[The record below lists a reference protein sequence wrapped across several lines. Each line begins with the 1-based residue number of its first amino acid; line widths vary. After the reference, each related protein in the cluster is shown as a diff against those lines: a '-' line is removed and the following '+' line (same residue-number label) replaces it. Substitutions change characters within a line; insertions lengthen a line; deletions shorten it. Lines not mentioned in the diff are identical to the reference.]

1 MKIVKKMFR
10 KIKVRGDKI
19 FSIVSL
25 FAMLANSFAPVLAAI
40 PTYTYAEGIAA
51 PVEVLTKEDKEEIKV
66 EEKIESESV
75 LKEEK
80 NNETKNETES
90 QSSEEVSE
98 ENQEGDIL
106 EDGVSDYRPEVEIT
120 EDEVK
125 EVEEVSVLK
134 ETVNPANE
142 INSNEEV
149 TEATASAEEPVL
161 ENKEKEYKYLE
172 NGVVVDST
180 REDWSVDGEVAETKK
195 VVKIGVKY
203 IFPLDED
210 VSVTFTKL
218 PKSEE
223 DRAHL
228 KIERVKVSD
237 LNLPDDFKTNA
248 EYAFDIT
255 TFNEDRDEPM
265 ENGKDFEYDLTL
277 PRPEGE
283 EVEVV
288 YIEKSLEEIEKGLE
302 AEEIKEVEE
311 DNVEQKKDE
320 EKVEV
325 KDLDHFT
332 LFIVTNP
339 GPKLSTVM
347 VNGMP
352 YVSVPPSTNI
362 TVKLQ
367 VTTSGSGGDNN
378 WRATGYKI
386 DSGSWI
392 CINTSDHYSSGTY
405 TEEFGIIAPSTVG
418 SYNLSLL
425 AYSENGCTGLVS
437 NEVTLT
443 DAIKV
448 VTSSPSLTPP
458 TLTENPSD
466 PISLTSVSGVWT
478 SISGGSGYQGI
489 GTNEIR
495 WGTPAGTQKSG
506 LKFTNSGNQSFDT
519 GETFYLGMLTHM
531 NWPVQRGTAAKGAT
545 LQITLNFDRPDIDDV
560 VLDYDFDIEETPNE
574 EGNCKVYQR
583 TLTPCDDKV
592 TFPNK
597 YGTKVFTIGDI
608 QYTLVIDGFV
618 DAYPGGNPV
627 DAFITEE
634 RKDNSA
640 FLVGHLSSVLVERP
654 EIRLT
659 KKTNNQ
665 DISAAPGPNL
675 YVGDAVE
682 WKYIVQNSGNVTL
695 SNINITDN
703 PATDITCYSDEAYTT
718 ALSSP
723 YTLASGQYMYCK
735 ALGTVTEGQYKN
747 TATVTGTPP
756 TGNNVSASDSSWYY
770 GVQQK
775 GHIIVD
781 KVTNPAGDSQSFSF
795 TTTGNGYN
803 SFSLTD
809 AAEPNN
815 QELVAGTYSVTET
828 VPAGWHSTASCT
840 SSIAGKTQDPSA
852 LSLASGETINC
863 TFTNTKYGSLTI
875 VKNANPSSEEEFSFT
890 TTGTGLSDFTLTDD
904 SDTTNPSK
912 VFNNLSSGT
921 YSVSE
926 GTLPS
931 GWYLDSAVC
940 SDQSPVSAID
950 LSVGENIICTFNNV
964 KYGSI
969 SGRKL
974 NDLDGN
980 ADTAGDRYPVSGYTI
995 FIDANNNGKLDP
1007 GETSTETA
1015 SDGTYSF
1022 TNLKPGT
1029 YTVVEVLKVGW
1040 IVLPNESTSQ
1050 SVTIAAGGNKK
1061 GIDFINVKYGSI
1073 QVLKNVDGNGDGDL
1087 DDDVDVK
1094 GATDW
1099 EWLLGMDTNTN
1110 AGIHATGQTV
1120 KNLLPGVY
1128 KVSETQKNGYHVTSL
1143 VCTNNGQEIVNQ
1155 ASESVKIT
1163 LRSGDDVVCTFT
1175 NAKDIGTLIVK
1186 KVVNNDNGGSKVAS
1200 DFSFKIGDSDPV
1212 KFESDGQNEITVNA
1226 GTYTITEPA
1235 VSGYLTS
1242 YSNCSNVVVPNG
1254 GTQTCTITND
1264 DTAPKLTVFKHVVND
1279 NGGTATANDFDIKLN
1294 DTELTFGIWT
1304 GGVSQNTSIYVSYP
1318 EVKSNTQYTLT
1329 EIDHLGYKEGKWDC
1343 VDDKT
1348 QKSIS
1353 HPFTLVEGQNVTCTI
1368 KNDDIAPELQLVKEI
1383 KNDNGGSAKVEDFT
1397 LKAGDITFTSGVSQN
1412 VNAGTYTLS
1421 ETGPEGYQA
1430 GKWSCTN
1437 GIEVDD
1443 NSGITLGIGQSTV
1456 CTITND
1462 DVAPT
1467 LKLVKNV
1474 DNGNGG
1480 PSSSK
1485 DWTLTATGDGGFSD
1499 KGDSTTFHE
1508 VKAGVAYTLSE
1519 SDVTGYT
1526 SGNWECDGG
1535 TFANDTITLG
1545 LADNVTC
1552 TITNTY
1558 SPVCIDNKNI
1568 GADIVASVVE
1578 GKRYDGGP
1586 IAEDRTNPGNALGV
1600 ADEKFYSLGEG
1611 GKIVLAFTGYVE
1623 NVAGNDFSIHEIT
1636 WGRESY
1642 VEERAE
1648 VWVAKNIIGIDD
1660 EGWVKLGEASNHSE
1674 DGITYFDFGSTGLP
1688 WIRAVK
1694 LVESSVN
1701 QTDGDGFDLDA
1712 IVAASHVC
1720 KEPSV
1725 SKVEICKVDNKNRP
1739 QKDWEVVLAS
1749 EKVDGPTSINVRDD
1763 SGTDSKNLPAGKYL
1777 IKVSGTYRYGNSS
1790 MNADAGFSHR
1800 PNGIP
1805 SGCDCW
1811 LDGREI
1817 SGGLM
1822 ARINGNETPVNWGAY
1837 NEDHIYTYVYDHDG
1851 GKINISI
1858 RDDIY
1863 GDNVNNNNFQF
1874 EIFRIPVGYY
1884 GTTGGNG
1891 CVTLENVLYGDYILD
1906 ETLKDGWI
1914 NVSGKGDSVSVD
1926 ASEEEFK
1933 LINRKDAPVT
1943 IVATKIVCDYEGDL
1957 PNWGYGAPVNITKDT
1972 ASNFLSSHP
1981 SCRLEPDWS
1990 FQWGNDKSVNPGDAH
2005 TGPASGWNTFGPTDI
2020 NGVATVNINDFGTTS
2035 QIKVREV
2042 LKENYFPFTYLTNGS
2057 TNDNNVSAEIYC
2069 DVDVLNYDND
2079 DRITPEYGNTYY
2091 CVAWNVQNYGS
2102 IQGEK
2107 YNDVNANGNFDDVE
2121 KRLDGWTIN
2130 LYDLNWK
2137 LVDSMKTGENEA
2149 GEGQYNFTNLLA
2161 GTYHVCEEQQEGWY
2175 QTYPASGSQYE
2186 GKGPYCHT
2194 VNLDPGQAVT
2204 NIQFG
2209 NYQGSDVT
2217 VCKLD
2222 VEENRLPG
2230 WKIVLRGSNP
2240 LENISVTPDGGVYSS
2255 SDLDK
2260 GNYALISYGTYEYRG
2275 NTGLLTDP
2283 GYSERLVT
2291 DGYTGP
2297 YFPWINVMDL
2307 KTTGALGIMINGNPT
2322 NWGEYLSDDHRY
2334 ALGFSD
2340 YENKFNFSVYDNIYP
2355 DNVGAM
2361 YVDIYNGYVGVT
2373 QEDGCYT
2380 FKNVPFGTYQVDEV
2394 MKDGWRNVSG
2404 LEEVTV
2410 DESTENFNI
2419 VNELKVYDIHGY
2431 KWSDLDGDGT
2441 LDSEEPLL
2449 SGWRIFI
2456 DKNENSVWDADE
2468 PSMLTTDDDEHYGWF
2483 WFEDLLPGQYRV
2495 CEEIPSDWVQT
2506 YPGSIDS
2513 PQCHIVDL
2521 PSGASSEWT
2530 VNMVEGPEYN
2540 FGNLQKGDITVYKF
2554 NDLNGNGEWD
2564 EEEPFLQD
2572 WDINISKLDT
2582 MSNTQVTDEDGKAVF
2597 RLLPDSYILS
2607 ETMQEGWEQTGIYCE
2622 DTAEGVL
2629 ITSPEEAY
2637 GHHGKCEGWNGCGNA
2652 ETCALWACEVNGY
2665 SNLISYG
2672 DQRPCTRF
2680 NMCHLFSDLTPGYPY
2695 DEYINGHRI
2704 DWNWGNGCDV
2714 MGVTDI
2720 YCSNENGSIRRIADL
2735 SLASNVYHDEVYNLN
2750 VRPGDRRT
2758 CYIGNIE
2765 NSELRVSETNDSWPN
2780 TLGIGDVFTYTIKV
2794 KAINGPV
2801 KDVVMTN
2808 LPPKGIEPQLGT
2820 FKAVSDKRGD
2830 LGSTGVVYASPGDW
2844 NLGNMEK
2851 DEVVTITYEAKV
2863 AANVDPGIY
2872 PDVSFAQGK
2881 GMGGSSLLALSEG
2894 SGFDINDG
2902 IVDENFV
2909 GTQVK
2914 IAVEKEMEDE
2924 VNVKEKKEGDVL
2936 GASTKLPATG
2946 ANTMWLT
2953 ILLIIA
2959 SVGGLLLLI
2968 GGFGSMST
2976 KKQKEIKKGNKV
2988 ILGILTFGL
2997 VSLFSYKVFAAD
3009 PVVRLSQPQ
3018 SPASSE
3024 FNLVFVAMDV
3034 EDRKMTAQCWIQKP
3048 GASFESFGSS
3058 ITIDSGKSG
3067 DSRICPVTESDLTS
3081 EGEYKFLVKV
3091 TPEDGSEISSNIV
3104 TVAYDGTGPDKP
3116 KYIEKEK
3123 INKCVNK
3130 ITLKT
3135 ADDGETSLV
3144 RVYADGDKEID
3155 IDDSHKIETE
3165 SIGPNKKFEFEHLMS
3180 GDDCGKTW
3188 YYAVVAFD
3196 DAGNASK
3203 PRSEVLTTTVTTTEE
3218 KEEETGAIPVE
3229 GGAGVAGVGGEVAGE
3244 GATGPEGAGGTEDTE
3259 EGKPLEVGVGEGEE
3273 GSVLGEKTGE
3283 EGKTLFKSAWF
3294 WIAAAGLGILI
3305 ISATKKSKKN

>member
-1 MKIVKKMFR
+1 MKILQ
-10 KIKVRGDKI
+10 KIKKRGDKI
-19 FSIVSL
+19 FSYISL
-25 FAMLANSFAPVLAAI
+25 FAMLANTLAPFSAMI
-40 PTYTYAEGIAA
+40 PSPTYAEDIGA
-51 PVEVLTKEDKEEIKV
+51 PVEVSVAEKKEEGV
-66 EEKIESESV
+66 LEEADAEGPADGQD
-75 LKEEK
+75 LAEEV
-80 NNETKNETES
+80 ES
-90 QSSEEVSE
+90 QEEITE
-98 ENQEGDIL
+98 ENENEEIGGDNVNAPEEDVIDPEAPDIL
-106 EDGVSDYRPEVEIT
+106 EDGVMDYNPINDIEEVL
-120 EDEVK
+120 
-125 EVEEVSVLK
+125 EVEEIPTPTIK
-134 ETVNPANE
+134 
-142 INSNEEV
+142 
-149 TEATASAEEPVL
+149 EPVL
-161 ENKEKEYKYLE
+161 ENKEKEYEHLE
-172 NGVVVDST
+172 DGVDVIDSSK
-180 REDWSVDGEVAETKK
+180 EDWDVNDDVAETKE

-223 DRAHL
+223 DRANL
-228 KIERVKVSD
+228 KIERVKVKD
-237 LNLPDDFKTNA
+237 LNLPDEFKTDA

-255 TFNEDRDEPM
+255 TEGM
-265 ENGKDFEYDLTL
+265 ENGEFEYDLTL
-277 PRPEGE
+277 PKPKD
-283 EVEVV
+283 VEAEII
-288 YIEKSLEEIEKGLE
+288 YIEDSLEEVKNGVDSDDVKKVEKDK
-302 AEEIKEVEE
+302 I
-311 DNVEQKKDE
+311 EQKED
-320 EKVEV
+320 KVEV
-325 KDLDHFT
+325 EGLEHFT
-332 LFIVTNP
+332 IYIVTTP
-339 GPKLSTVM
+339 RPTLSTAM
-347 VNGMP
+347 VNGQP
-352 YVSVPPSTNI
+352 YVSVPPSTNV
-362 TVKLQ
+362 TVTLK
-367 VTTSGSGGDNN
+367 VKTEGSGDSNDWKTTQYSLDGNN
-378 WRATGYKI
+378 WT
-386 DSGSWI
+386 
-392 CINTSDHYSSGTY
+392 CVNTPNHTSSGTW
-405 TEEFGIIAPSTVG
+405 TEDFTLKAPATVG
-418 SYNLSLL
+418 SYDLHLR
-425 AYSENGCTGLVS
+425 AYNGDNCTGGVSDILV
-437 NEVTLT
+437 LD
-443 DAIKV
+443 DAIRV
-448 VTSSPSLTPP
+448 VLPLPSLTPP
-458 TLTENPSD
+458 TLTNDPSD
-466 PISLTSVSGVWT
+466 PVALTSVTGVWT
-478 SISGGSGYQGI
+478 HIDGGSGHQGI
-489 GTNEIR
+489 NTNEIR
-495 WGTPAGTQKSG
+495 WGIPTGSQKSG
-506 LKFTNSGNQSFDT
+506 LRFTNSGNQSFDT

-1029 YTVVEVLKVGW
+1029 YTIVEVLKVGW
-1040 IVLPNESTSQ
+1040 IVLPNTSTSQ
-1050 SVTIAAGGNKK
+1050 SVTIVAGESKEGVN
-1061 GIDFINVKYGSI
+1061 FINVKYGSI

-1094 GATDW
+1094 GSDQWNWT
-1099 EWLLGMDTNTN
+1099 
-1110 AGIHATGQTV
+1110 I
-1120 KNLLPGVY
+1120 
-1128 KVSETQKNGYHVTSL
+1128 NG
-1143 VCTNNGQEIVNQ
+1143 EIVGKTGTTKSQLRPGRYEIKETGGLNNYHFVSLSCTGAADERINVVGDVATIQ
-1155 ASESVKIT
+1155 LES
-1163 LRSGDDVVCTFT
+1163 GENVVCTYT
-1175 NAKDIGTLIVK
+1175 NARDTGTLIVRK
-1186 KVVNNDNGGSKVAS
+1186 EVKNDNGGILVAK
-1200 DFSFKIGDSDPV
+1200 DFSFKIDTGKGIVFNQDPTNPLLGENKLE
-1212 KFESDGQNEITVNA
+1212 KFPTGIYS
-1226 GTYTITEPA
+1226 ITELEA
-1235 VSGYLTS
+1235 NQRGYATS
-1242 YSNCSNVVVPNG
+1242 YDNCSKVEVKKGETAV
-1254 GTQTCTITND
+1254 CTITND
-1264 DTAPKLTVFKHVVND
+1264 DKPAKLTVVKKVIND
-1279 NGGTATANDFDIKLN
+1279 NGGTATADDFNIKLN
-1294 DTELTFGIWT
+1294 DKELKFELDPK
-1304 GGVSQNTSIYVSYP
+1304 SEDKYTSTYISTP
-1318 EVKSNTQYTLT
+1318 EVQSNTKYILK
-1329 EIDHLGYKEGKWDC
+1329 EIDHSGYKEGTWSCKSNK
-1343 VDDKT
+1343 DDDARDARPLPKEQVVAEQADKVPST
-1348 QKSIS
+1348 S
-1353 HPFTLVEGQNVTCTI
+1353 FTLSPG
-1368 KNDDIAPELQLVKEI
+1368 DDI
-1383 KNDNGGSAKVEDFT
+1383 
-1397 LKAGDITFTSGVSQN
+1397 
-1412 VNAGTYTLS
+1412 
-1421 ETGPEGYQA
+1421 
-1430 GKWSCTN
+1430 
-1437 GIEVDD
+1437 
-1443 NSGITLGIGQSTV
+1443 V

-1462 DVAPT
+1462 DLAPKLT
-1467 LKLVKNV
+1467 LVKEVNNK
-1474 DNGNGG
+1474 DL
-1480 PSSSK
+1480 PEDLRK
-1485 DWTLTATGDGGFSD
+1485 AKEDWTLTATGPTTISGDGGVTSGADF
-1499 KGDSTTFHE
+1499 
-1508 VKAGVAYTLSE
+1508 KAGTYVLSE
-1519 SDVTGYT
+1519 TDSIPGFT
-1526 SGNWECDGG
+1526 SANGWSCEGATLQEGNK
-1535 TFANDTITLG
+1535 ITLG
-1545 LADNVTC
+1545 VGDVVSCKIINESIYGKVVIEKQTTPDGSTSSFEFNPSWSETNFSLSDGQQHDSGWLVPGQYSVSEIVPTGWELTGIVCDDINSGSSAAAGDTANINLDASETVTC
-1552 TITNTY
+1552 TFTNTQ
-1558 SPVCIDNKNI
+1558 
-1568 GADIVASVVE
+1568 
-1578 GKRYDGGP
+1578 R
-1586 IAEDRTNPGNALGV
+1586 
-1600 ADEKFYSLGEG
+1600 
-1611 GKIVLAFTGYVE
+1611 
-1623 NVAGNDFSIHEIT
+1623 
-1636 WGRESY
+1636 
-1642 VEERAE
+1642 
-1648 VWVAKNIIGIDD
+1648 
-1660 EGWVKLGEASNHSE
+1660 
-1674 DGITYFDFGSTGLP
+1674 
-1688 WIRAVK
+1688 
-1694 LVESSVN
+1694 
-1701 QTDGDGFDLDA
+1701 
-1712 IVAASHVC
+1712 
-1720 KEPSV
+1720 
-1725 SKVEICKVDNKNRP
+1725 
-1739 QKDWEVVLAS
+1739 
-1749 EKVDGPTSINVRDD
+1749 
-1763 SGTDSKNLPAGKYL
+1763 
-1777 IKVSGTYRYGNSS
+1777 
-1790 MNADAGFSHR
+1790 
-1800 PNGIP
+1800 
-1805 SGCDCW
+1805 
-1811 LDGREI
+1811 
-1817 SGGLM
+1817 
-1822 ARINGNETPVNWGAY
+1822 
-1837 NEDHIYTYVYDHDG
+1837 
-1851 GKINISI
+1851 
-1858 RDDIY
+1858 
-1863 GDNVNNNNFQF
+1863 
-1874 EIFRIPVGYY
+1874 
-1884 GTTGGNG
+1884 
-1891 CVTLENVLYGDYILD
+1891 
-1906 ETLKDGWI
+1906 
-1914 NVSGKGDSVSVD
+1914 
-1926 ASEEEFK
+1926 
-1933 LINRKDAPVT
+1933 PVT
-1943 IVATKIVCDYEGDL
+1943 IVATKVVCDYEKDL
-1957 PNWGYGAPVNITKDT
+1957 PNYGYGAPVNITENT
-1972 ASNFLSSHP
+1972 ASDWIASHP

-1990 FQWGNDKSVNPGDAH
+1990 FQWGDDWDTNPSDSFVGEVA
-2005 TGPASGWNTFGPTDI
+2005 GWNTFGPTNSD
-2020 NGVATVNINDFGTTS
+2020 GVATVTIDDFGRTS

-2042 LKENYFPFTYLTNGS
+2042 LKENYLPFTYLTNGS
-2057 TNDNNVSAEIYC
+2057 TNKDNVSAEIYC
-2069 DVDVLNYDND
+2069 HTDVLNYDND

-2091 CVAWNVQNYGS
+2091 CVAWNVQNNGS

-2107 YNDVNANGNFDDVE
+2107 YNDVNANGTFDDAE
-2121 KRLDGWTIN
+2121 KDDLNRLNGWTIN

-2137 LVDSMKTGENEA
+2137 LVDSMKTGDNEV
-2149 GEGQYNFTNLLA
+2149 GKGQYHFTNLLA

-2186 GKGPYCHT
+2186 DKGPYCHT
-2194 VNLDPGQAVT
+2194 VSLDPGQNVT

-2222 VEENRLPG
+2222 AEENGLPG
-2230 WKIVLRGSNP
+2230 WKVILRGSDL
-2240 LENISVTPDGGVYSS
+2240 LETVTVNPDGGVYSS
-2255 SDLDK
+2255 SDLAK

-2283 GYSERLVT
+2283 GYSERLVA

-2297 YFPWINVMDL
+2297 YFPWINVMNL
-2307 KTTGALGIMINGNPT
+2307 NTTGALGIMINGNPT
-2322 NWGEYLSDDHRY
+2322 NWGEYLSEDHRY

-2572 WDINISKLDT
+2572 WKINISKLDT
-2582 MSNTQVTDEDGKAVF
+2582 MSNTQMTGEDGKAVF

-2735 SLASNVYHDEVYNLN
+2735 SLASDVYHDKVYNLN
-2750 VRPGDRRT
+2750 VRPGDKKT

-3024 FNLVFVAMDV
+3024 FNLVFVAMDI

-3091 TPEDGSEISSNIV
+3091 TPEGGSEISSNIV

-3144 RVYADGDKEID
+3144 RVYADDDKEID

-3229 GGAGVAGVGGEVAGE
+3229 GGAGIAGVGGEVAGE